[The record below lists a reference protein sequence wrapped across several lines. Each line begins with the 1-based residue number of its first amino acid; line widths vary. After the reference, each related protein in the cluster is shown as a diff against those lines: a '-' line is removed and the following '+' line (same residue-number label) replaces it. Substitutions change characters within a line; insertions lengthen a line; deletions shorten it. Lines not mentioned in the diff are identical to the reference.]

1 MKKVMRKV
9 ITILMMAVILAAVLP
24 AGTEAAV
31 TAPADVKAKAAAVMR
46 ENGSDV
52 SFIIKLGADRKG
64 TAYMFYRSPK
74 GKVICD
80 RSGAVILG
88 KNNPYNKSY
97 HYSFYR
103 NRASEFEI
111 MKWKKGSTQYRER
124 YTSSII
130 CAEGAAFDIFIH
142 SYVEYKESGKAWKTC
157 KGASKNVD
165 GMAMC
170 KEFARYIWS
179 CADPGCPVAIM

>member
-1 MKKVMRKV
+1 MKKLTALLMALIITVSV
-9 ITILMMAVILAAVLP
+9 IP
-24 AGTEAAV
+24 AQAAV
-31 TAPADVKAKAAAVMR
+31 TAPACVKTRATQLMK
-46 ENGSDV
+46 ETGSDTAFV
-52 SFIIKLGADRKG
+52 IKLGADRKG
-64 TAYMFYRSPK
+64 TGYMFYKNPR

-88 KNNPYNKSY
+88 KNTPYDKSY

-111 MKWKKGSTQYRER
+111 MKWKKGGTQYRER
-124 YTSSII
+124 YTSNIV
-130 CAEGAAFDIFIH
+130 CAEGGAFDIFIH
-142 SYVEYKESGKAWKTC
+142 SYVEYKQGTTWKTC
-157 KGASKNVD
+157 KGASKNTD

-170 KEFARYIWS
+170 KEFARYLWS